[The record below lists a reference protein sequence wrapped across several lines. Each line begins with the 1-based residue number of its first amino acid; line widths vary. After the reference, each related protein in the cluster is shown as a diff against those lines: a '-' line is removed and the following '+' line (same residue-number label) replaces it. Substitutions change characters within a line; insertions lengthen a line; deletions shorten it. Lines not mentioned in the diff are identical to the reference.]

1 MSLSTSP
8 VLAAAA
14 SNDLAQVRWLLEREN
29 VPVDFMGDWYAE
41 PRNGGKGL
49 ERQRRTPCMV
59 AASHGSLEVLLYV
72 LQMGADPN
80 MRSEDDE
87 RCTAMHCAAAGGA
100 ALSTDAIKTLLLFG
114 ADRNARDT
122 YGRVPADCL
131 PGTTSEAN
139 FNGSDAG
146 GSSSGGSASTGGNGR
161 GHGGPGSGAA
171 VNSQGVVLQDP
182 DDDTLM
188 SDEFRM
194 YEFKIR
200 RCSRTRAHDWTECP
214 YTHPGEK
221 ARRRDPRRF
230 NYCGTAC
237 PEFRKGSCPQGDV
250 CEYAHGVFECWLHP
264 SRYRTQLCKDGA
276 ACDRR
281 ACFFAHHTSQLRVP
295 TDAYGNPTGNLSPS
309 TPSPTGSGSPQNG
322 SPRQSSASLDW
333 SMARN
338 SESDST
344 HNMAAAML
352 KGNAMMG
359 AGAGAFAA
367 NGAVPGMS
375 FPPLPRVDSML
386 LQSQY
391 GQQQS
396 QQQHGQSPTMPQQQ
410 LHQQQMMANY
420 VSSMSGMSGV
430 TGDLQGAMQGA
441 FPLGYNSM
449 MQGNGMFNQADPSLQ
464 AHQMLPQQ
472 QTSAAYMAGGNV
484 GGVGAGLKSVQSQ
497 SSGSGGS
504 TISEQQGLYAGAKLF
519 TLPPNGVRQAH
530 MRRNSSSFQHLGM
543 IEGVLDGTD
552 GELRQ

>member
-1 MSLSTSP
+1 MSAMSLSTSP
-8 VLAAAA
+8 ILAAAA
-14 SNDLAQVRWLLEREN
+14 SNDLSQIRWLIEREN

-59 AASHGSLEVLLYV
+59 AASHGALEVLLYV

-80 MRSEDDE
+80 KRSEDEE

-100 ALSTDAIKTLLLFG
+100 ALSTEAIKTLLLFG
-114 ADRNARDT
+114 ADRNARDM

-131 PGTTSEAN
+131 PGTAN
-139 FNGSDAG
+139 DMNANGSSDAG
-146 GSSSGGSASTGGNGR
+146 GSSSGGSASTGGNR
-161 GHGGPGSGAA
+161 GHAPSSQA
-171 VNSQGVVLQDP
+171 VNSQAVMQDP
-182 DDDTLM
+182 DDETLM

-230 NYCGTAC
+230 NYCGAAC

-295 TDAYGNPTGNLSPS
+295 TDAFGNPIGNVSPN
-309 TPSPTGSGSPQNG
+309 TPSPTGSGSPQG

-333 SMARN
+333 ANRS
-338 SESDST
+338 SESEST
-344 HNMAAAML
+344 QNSLGSTML
-352 KGNAMMG
+352 KGNLMG
-359 AGAGAFAA
+359 NIGAAFGSGLA
-367 NGAVPGMS
+367 
-375 FPPLPRVDSML
+375 FPSIPQGVDPML

-391 GQQQS
+391 GLASQNTQAQYTSLNLDQPPALQQQRH
-396 QQQHGQSPTMPQQQ
+396 QNT
-410 LHQQQMMANY
+410 HQQFLMNYASMTGMNSMADMQ
-420 VSSMSGMSGV
+420 V
-430 TGDLQGAMQGA
+430 GAQGA
-441 FPLGYNSM
+441 FQLGFGSM
-449 MQGNGMFNQADPSLQ
+449 MQGNGMFNQGDGSFQ
-464 AHQMLPQQ
+464 SQQMLSHASFAMNGH
-472 QTSAAYMAGGNV
+472 SAPSDS
-484 GGVGAGLKSVQSQ
+484 L
-497 SSGSGGS
+497 GSRATQPAVS
-504 TISEQQGLYAGAKLF
+504 YLDRQQGLNASAKVF
-519 TLPPNGVRQAH
+519 TLPGAERFTPL
-530 MRRNSSSFQHLGM
+530 RRNSSSFQHLGM
-543 IEGVLDGTD
+543 IEGVLDGEEAGT
-552 GELRQ
+552 RQNQ